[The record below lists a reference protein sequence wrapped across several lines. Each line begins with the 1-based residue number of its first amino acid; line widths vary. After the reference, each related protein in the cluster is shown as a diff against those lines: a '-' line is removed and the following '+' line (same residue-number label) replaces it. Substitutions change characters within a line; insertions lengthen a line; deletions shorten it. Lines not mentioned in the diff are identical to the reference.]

1 MGRSRTMSRRRA
13 QSGASADSRGDDS
26 WQPPSLT
33 ASERAYMIRKAKEAS
48 VALVDHAHTLD
59 GPVQWHY
66 TGKFRGIQMY
76 RGEGS
81 YDRVGTTGTE
91 FLCGVTTM
99 MGTIEEVASYFD
111 QQTTERMLAKK
122 ADDVLDCGVLYSLV
136 QGDPKNPYYRVSA
149 KYQLYEGPSAFS
161 RERDYCYLECQNT
174 FRHASGRRGWVL
186 SMHSIKLPSCP
197 DVDGVVRGSM
207 YQSGY
212 VFVEAEKEGYM
223 DVMHSLQI
231 NFKST
236 SRLPHFLLNS
246 ALKRRILSV
255 VTISREIQTSRMG
268 RQTLLRKKDLMP
280 KRARAL
286 CTLCSRKF
294 SLFVRKTRCRV
305 CGEVVCQPCAPQ
317 VMISTKRGP
326 IKTRVCTRCY
336 HLSPSDE
343 YEPVGALPSSHNGG
357 DPRRMQNETRYSDIL
372 QDHQEHPD
380 LYHEEDEDSMEEDG
394 DEDGLEEQSDYS
406 VFAQSRFTEASRDS
420 MAASQFSASRSQFES
435 HFENSS
441 QFDATSELD
450 DSQYYDGG
458 SSENSFVS
466 GVSGT
471 STSYWQGG
479 NSAVSSMAGWNQ
491 ASSVKPA
498 DGYIYDP
505 QASTSSSNFY
515 GASNYGSDY
524 GASKYSAEEEP
535 RKRPDRY
542 KAAPIPEDE
551 PSSHRGYNISP
562 NTSFNVYK
570 STQESNYNSTQV
582 SDFKATQDFKSTQDF
597 KPTKDSKKSKD
608 FKSTGSSQGSQKSN
622 TSTASKTVSIQ
633 SLAKARSARYG
644 IKSQFPPPPPPPPPL
659 SPPPEEEDEEDSP
672 LHLGAL
678 KTDKPSSKDRK
689 PKGIAAR
696 KIFTPPPPQE
706 GRREA
711 NSSRSSSNRVP
722 KVPRNMAFNA
732 AVANRDSRI
741 SQTSSKDSRFGSTR
755 SSAILEQVRR
765 NRGRTFQLTPESD
778 RTSAVLKSLE
788 EEHLNRMREI
798 ERMQAL
804 AKEKAARRSMSSNG
818 SRNSMRSAQSS
829 QSGVNDR
836 ASAARKE
843 PEQFRR
849 SSRRSRASPSS
860 PIGPPPGSPPGT
872 PPSMRGRRLP
882 NPNSSFN
889 SQGNRSFRG
898 DRSRRTDANSDFGGS
913 RFLSNRSNGAFA
925 SAQSEDLMFNS
936 QRSGKRLDS
945 SLTSSNGSKFGGK
958 RFDASQASGV
968 HMSNHPEDLAF
979 DASQLS
985 VDKSKFSSSI
995 AILENPGES
1004 PEHVA
1009 MMERP
1014 SQQRSSNDSLLNED
1028 LLDQSS
1034 AGMSDHINSMR
1045 ARAAYKLPDEEDRPS
1060 DELRKRQE
1068 EHRKRMEEL
1077 SKLAANHV
1085 VVEDNVRDSTST
1097 LGGLHDSSIS
1107 LTHYSAN
1114 HFGDSTISSASSASS
1129 VDIDDEEFDF
1139 ETRPLGRT
1147 KRSGTIPFALEELEQ
1162 VPDVESEDEQ
1172 SEGPDDSDT
1181 SFRLSEE
1188 HAMPSYRS
1196 SEESAGVEFE
1206 HETEASPAY
1215 RPSDDLE
1222 QKRGFVTAPFRSSVE
1237 SIKHE
1242 YEQKSGLVTPPR
1254 QSEESV
1260 EHEHELANSAYR
1272 PSEESVEHEY
1282 EQKGGFTTPP
1292 RRSSEHKTGFVT
1304 PPREES
1310 VEEVHNSGFTTPP
1323 RRSSDDHQGGFA
1335 TPPRHSSSSDNS
1347 VQHEDEG
1354 GLADS
1359 AYRLSNESVEYD
1371 HELKRELATPTRR
1384 SNEGLKSGLV
1394 TPPRRSSADS
1404 LERDSEFANS
1414 AYRPSDESVE
1424 HEQNH
1429 TSGLMTPPRRSSEDH
1444 NSGLTTPSRRQSV
1457 ESVEQEQE
1465 RNSGFTT
1472 PPLRS
1477 SEDHK
1482 TGFITPPRRQ
1492 SEESVEHHENEFASS
1507 AYRSSEES
1515 MEHEQE
1521 HSSGLATP
1529 PRRAS
1534 EDHKTGFV
1542 TPPRHSMESMEHE
1555 YENELSN
1562 SAYRSSEES
1571 AEHEHEHNSGLA
1583 TPPRHSI
1590 EDHKAGFITPP
1601 RRQSEESVEHEALAN
1616 SAYRSSEES
1625 VEHEQ
1630 ERNSGFATPP
1640 RRSSEDRQNGLTT
1653 PPRRQS
1659 EESMDHEHESELED
1673 AGHRSSEEH
1682 EPTKPLYRP
1691 SEESVEE
1698 KSERESVSS
1707 SESEPEDSDA
1717 VYRTSEEQVAPEKSA
1732 PKFQPFSSQLVPGEG
1747 SSAVDEFHADSSRV
1761 ISNSKLAQVDEL
1773 DEDTRSP
1780 RDTSDFHQSIP
1791 EDHSKTPISTSSTE
1805 PSEHVSSPR
1814 ESNVSAID
1822 EELMNR
1828 PTNELFELIRAN
1840 RPVYSTDGPRSSDM
1854 MHDLEASHLRRM
1866 EELNRIAVDHLG
1878 NRISNLDEDMLG
1890 SAYQPGRSMHP
1901 GFRDEGEEM
1910 QWRSSSVMQEVQSK
1924 HQVDM
1929 ERLRRRI
1936 RQLEEECRESI
1947 ASVLTP
1953 AEMDLSEFDSDDD
1966 DEQAHKFN
1974 GHRSFNAS
1982 RSFNPQSSFMCAS
1995 DLSAST
2001 ISEHNSDDETESQP
2015 LPARILFEQIAQLTQ
2030 LQREMAEAEDDDDEE
2045 EYRERIKEQ
2054 YRVLQSIK
2062 SNSARQER
2070 ESLSRESLNRES
2082 LEEENWI

>member
-1 MGRSRTMSRRRA
+1 MGRARTLSRRRA
-13 QSGASADSRGDDS
+13 HSGASVASRGDDS

-81 YDRVGTTGTE
+81 YDRMGTTGTE

-99 MGTIEEVASYFD
+99 MGTIEEVASHFD
-111 QQTTERMLAKK
+111 QQTTDHMLSKK

-136 QGDPKNPYYRVSA
+136 YGDSKNPFYRVSA

-286 CTLCSRKF
+286 CGNCSRKF

-317 VMISTKRGP
+317 VMISSKHGP
-326 IKTRVCTRCY
+326 IKTRVCTKCY
-336 HLSPSDE
+336 HMSPSDE
-343 YEPVGALPSSHNGG
+343 YEPIGAFPNSQNGG

-372 QDHQEHPD
+372 HDNHDHPD
-380 LYHEEDEDSMEEDG
+380 MYHEEDEDSMEEDG

-435 HFENSS
+435 HFESSS
-441 QFDATSELD
+441 QFDTSSELD

-479 NSAVSSMAGWNQ
+479 NSAVSSMADWNQ

-505 QASTSSSNFY
+505 QASTASSNFY

-551 PSSHRGYNISP
+551 PSSLRGYNISP
-562 NTSFNVYK
+562 NMSYNDYK
-570 STQESNYNSTQV
+570 STQSTNYNSTHV
-582 SDFKATQDFKSTQDF
+582 SDFKATQDYKA
-597 KPTKDSKKSKD
+597 TKDSKAAKD
-608 FKSTGSSQGSQKSN
+608 FKSTQGTNPGSSQGSQNSN
-622 TSTASKTVSIQ
+622 TSHASKTLSIQ

-644 IKSQFPPPPPPPPPL
+644 IKSQFPPPPPPPPL
-659 SPPPEEEDEEDSP
+659 SPPPEEAGEEEDSP

-678 KTDKPSSKDRK
+678 KSDKPQGSRDRK

-696 KIFTPPPPQE
+696 KMFTPPPPKE
-706 GRREA
+706 GRRGA
-711 NSSRSSSNRVP
+711 DSRPSANRVP

-741 SQTSSKDSRFGSTR
+741 SQTSSKDSGFSSTR

-765 NRGRTFQLTPESD
+765 NRGRTLQFTPESD
-778 RTSAVLKSLE
+778 RSLAVLKSLE

-798 ERMQAL
+798 ERMQEL

-818 SRNSMRSAQSS
+818 SRSSMQSAQYS
-829 QSGVNDR
+829 QNGGRSKDDR
-836 ASAARKE
+836 ASAAARKE
-843 PEQFRR
+843 QEQFRR
-849 SSRRSRASPSS
+849 SSRRSRAAPSS
-860 PIGPPPGSPPGT
+860 PVGPPPGSPPGT

-898 DRSRRTDANSDFGGS
+898 DRSRRTDASSDFGGS

-925 SAQSEDLMFNS
+925 KSGARISLAPSAQSEDLMFSS
-936 QRSGKRLDS
+936 QRSGNS
-945 SLTSSNGSKFGGK
+945 SQSSSNGSKFGGK
-958 RFDASQASGV
+958 RFDVSQASGIQ
-968 HMSNHPEDLAF
+968 MSNHPDDLAF

-1014 SQQRSSNDSLLNED
+1014 SHQRSSNDSLLNED

-1045 ARAAYKLPDEEDRPS
+1045 ARAAYKLPNEEYRPS

-1077 SKLAANHV
+1077 SKLTANHV

-1107 LTHYSAN
+1107 LTQYSGN
-1114 HFGDSTISSASSASS
+1114 RFGDSTISSASSASS
-1129 VDIDDEEFDF
+1129 VDIDDDDFDF

-1147 KRSGTIPFALEELEQ
+1147 KRSGTIPFSLEELEQ
-1162 VPDVESEDEQ
+1162 VPDVESDDEQ
-1172 SEGPDDSDT
+1172 SEGPDESDT

-1188 HAMPSYRS
+1188 HDEYAKPSYRS

-1206 HETEASPAY
+1206 HESEPSPAY
-1215 RPSDDLE
+1215 RPSEESVHDLE
-1222 QKRGFVTAPFRSSVE
+1222 QKRGFVTPTFRPSVE
-1237 SIKHE
+1237 SVKHE
-1242 YEQKSGLVTPPR
+1242 DEQKSGFVTPPR
-1254 QSEESV
+1254 QSEESAQ
-1260 EHEHELANSAYR
+1260 HEHELANLAYR
-1272 PSEESVEHEY
+1272 PSDESVKYEY
-1282 EQKGGFTTPP
+1282 EQKSEF
-1292 RRSSEHKTGFVT
+1292 RRSSEHKSGFVT
-1304 PPREES
+1304 PPRCQSEES
-1310 VEEVHNSGFTTPP
+1310 VELEEVHNSGFTTPP
-1323 RRSSDDHQGGFA
+1323 RRSSEDHQSGFA
-1335 TPPRHSSSSDNS
+1335 TPPRRSSENS
-1347 VQHEDEG
+1347 VEHEHDGEF
-1354 GLADS
+1354 AHS
-1359 AYRLSNESVEYD
+1359 AYRLSEDSVEHK
-1371 HELKRELATPTRR
+1371 HEFESGLATPTRR
-1384 SNEGLKSGLV
+1384 SSEGVKSGFV
-1394 TPPRRSSADS
+1394 TPPRRSS
-1404 LERDSEFANS
+1404 
-1414 AYRPSDESVE
+1414 SDSVE
-1424 HEQNH
+1424 HD
-1429 TSGLMTPPRRSSEDH
+1429 SE
-1444 NSGLTTPSRRQSV
+1444 
-1457 ESVEQEQE
+1457 
-1465 RNSGFTT
+1465 
-1472 PPLRS
+1472 
-1477 SEDHK
+1477 
-1482 TGFITPPRRQ
+1482 
-1492 SEESVEHHENEFASS
+1492 
-1507 AYRSSEES
+1507 
-1515 MEHEQE
+1515 
-1521 HSSGLATP
+1521 
-1529 PRRAS
+1529 
-1534 EDHKTGFV
+1534 
-1542 TPPRHSMESMEHE
+1542 
-1555 YENELSN
+1555 
-1562 SAYRSSEES
+1562 
-1571 AEHEHEHNSGLA
+1571 
-1583 TPPRHSI
+1583 
-1590 EDHKAGFITPP
+1590 
-1601 RRQSEESVEHEALAN
+1601 LAN

-1625 VEHEQ
+1625 VEHEL
-1630 ERNSGFATPP
+1630 EHSSGLTTPP
-1640 RRSSEDRQNGLTT
+1640 RRSSEDHKSGLTT

-1659 EESMDHEHESELED
+1659 EESVEREYTSELADSAYRMSEESVEQEQEHKHEHNSGLTTPPRRSSEDHKSGFTTPPRRQSEESVEHEQESALANSAYRSSEESVEYKQDHSSGFTTPPRHSSEDHKSGFTTPPRRQSEESVDHEHESENED

-1682 EPTKPLYRP
+1682 ESTKPVYRS
-1691 SEESVEE
+1691 SEEFVEHE
-1698 KSERESVSS
+1698 SERESISS
-1707 SESEPEDSDA
+1707 SESEPEDSEA
-1717 VYRTSEEQVAPEKSA
+1717 AYRTSEELVAHETSA

-1747 SSAVDEFHADSSRV
+1747 GSAVDEFLADSSRV
-1761 ISNSKLAQVDEL
+1761 ISNSKLAQVDEH

-1791 EDHSKTPISTSSTE
+1791 EDHTKTPVSNSSTE
-1805 PSEHVSSPR
+1805 PSEHVASPR

-1828 PTNELFELIRAN
+1828 PTNELFEMIRAN
-1840 RPVYSTDGPRSSDM
+1840 RPMYDTDGSRSSDM

-1890 SAYQPGRSMHP
+1890 STYQPGRSMHP
-1901 GFRDEGEEM
+1901 GLRDEGEEM
-1910 QWRSSSVMQEVQSK
+1910 QWRSSSVMQEVQTK

-1953 AEMDLSEFDSDDD
+1953 EEMDLSEFDSDDD
-1966 DEQAHKFN
+1966 DEQANKFN
-1974 GHRSFNAS
+1974 GHRSFNTG

-2030 LQREMAEAEDDDDEE
+2030 LQREMSEAEDDDDEE

-2082 LEEENWI
+2082 LSDENWI

>member
-1 MGRSRTMSRRRA
+1 MGRARTLSRRRA
-13 QSGASADSRGDDS
+13 HSGASVASRGDDS

-81 YDRVGTTGTE
+81 YDRMGTTGTE

-99 MGTIEEVASYFD
+99 MGTIEEVASHFD
-111 QQTTERMLAKK
+111 QQTTDHMLSKK

-136 QGDPKNPYYRVSA
+136 YGDSKNPFYRVSA

-286 CTLCSRKF
+286 CGNCSRKF

-317 VMISTKRGP
+317 VMISSKHGP
-326 IKTRVCTRCY
+326 IKTRVCTKCY
-336 HLSPSDE
+336 HMSPSDE
-343 YEPVGALPSSHNGG
+343 YEPIGAFPNSQNGG

-372 QDHQEHPD
+372 HDHHDHPD
-380 LYHEEDEDSMEEDG
+380 MYHEEDEDSMEEDG

-435 HFENSS
+435 HFESSS
-441 QFDATSELD
+441 QFDTSSELD

-479 NSAVSSMAGWNQ
+479 NSAVSSMADWNQ

-505 QASTSSSNFY
+505 QASTASSNFY

-551 PSSHRGYNISP
+551 PSSLRGYNISP
-562 NTSFNVYK
+562 NTSYNDYK
-570 STQESNYNSTQV
+570 STQSTNYNSTQV
-582 SDFKATQDFKSTQDF
+582 SDFNATQDYKATKDSKAAKYFKSTQGTN
-597 KPTKDSKKSKD
+597 P
-608 FKSTGSSQGSQKSN
+608 GSSQGSQKSN
-622 TSTASKTVSIQ
+622 TSHASKTLSIQ

-644 IKSQFPPPPPPPPPL
+644 IKSQFPPPPPPPPL
-659 SPPPEEEDEEDSP
+659 SPPPEEAGEEEDSP

-678 KTDKPSSKDRK
+678 KSDKPQGSRDRK

-696 KIFTPPPPQE
+696 KMFTPPPPKE
-706 GRREA
+706 GRRGA
-711 NSSRSSSNRVP
+711 DSRPSANRVP

-741 SQTSSKDSRFGSTR
+741 SQTSSKDSGFSSTR

-765 NRGRTFQLTPESD
+765 NRGRTLQFTPESD
-778 RTSAVLKSLE
+778 RSSAVLKSLE

-798 ERMQAL
+798 ERMQEL

-818 SRNSMRSAQSS
+818 SRSSMQSAQYS
-829 QSGVNDR
+829 QNGGRSKDDR
-836 ASAARKE
+836 ASAAARKE
-843 PEQFRR
+843 QEQFRR
-849 SSRRSRASPSS
+849 SSRRSRAAPSS
-860 PIGPPPGSPPGT
+860 PVGPPPGSPPGT

-898 DRSRRTDANSDFGGS
+898 DRLRRTDASSDFGGS

-925 SAQSEDLMFNS
+925 KSGARISLAPSAQSEDLMFSS
-936 QRSGKRLDS
+936 QRSGNS
-945 SLTSSNGSKFGGK
+945 SQSSSNGSKFGGK
-958 RFDASQASGV
+958 RFDVSQASGIQ
-968 HMSNHPEDLAF
+968 MSNHPDDLAF

-1014 SQQRSSNDSLLNED
+1014 SHQRSSNDSLLNED

-1045 ARAAYKLPDEEDRPS
+1045 ARAAYKLPDEEYRPS

-1077 SKLAANHV
+1077 SKLTANHV

-1107 LTHYSAN
+1107 LTQYSGN
-1114 HFGDSTISSASSASS
+1114 RFGDSTISSASSASS
-1129 VDIDDEEFDF
+1129 VDIDDDDFDF

-1147 KRSGTIPFALEELEQ
+1147 KRSGTIPFSLEELEQ
-1162 VPDVESEDEQ
+1162 VPDVESDDEQ
-1172 SEGPDDSDT
+1172 SEGPDESDT

-1188 HAMPSYRS
+1188 HDEYAKPSYRS

-1206 HETEASPAY
+1206 HESEPSPAY
-1215 RPSDDLE
+1215 RPSEESVHDLE
-1222 QKRGFVTAPFRSSVE
+1222 QKRGFVTPTFRPSVE
-1237 SIKHE
+1237 SVKHE
-1242 YEQKSGLVTPPR
+1242 DEQKSGFVTPPR
-1254 QSEESV
+1254 QSEESAQ
-1260 EHEHELANSAYR
+1260 HEHELANSAYR
-1272 PSEESVEHEY
+1272 PSDESVEYEY
-1282 EQKGGFTTPP
+1282 EQKSEF
-1292 RRSSEHKTGFVT
+1292 RRSSEHKSGFVT
-1304 PPREES
+1304 PPRCQSEES
-1310 VEEVHNSGFTTPP
+1310 VELEEVHNSGFTTPP
-1323 RRSSDDHQGGFA
+1323 RRSSEDHQSGFA
-1335 TPPRHSSSSDNS
+1335 TPPRRSSENS
-1347 VQHEDEG
+1347 VEHEHDGEF
-1354 GLADS
+1354 AHS
-1359 AYRLSNESVEYD
+1359 AYRSSEESVE
-1371 HELKRELATPTRR
+1371 HEHEFESGLATPTRR
-1384 SNEGLKSGLV
+1384 SSEGLKSGFD
-1394 TPPRRSSADS
+1394 TPPRRSSSDS
-1404 LERDSEFANS
+1404 VEHDSELANS
-1414 AYRPSDESVE
+1414 AYRPSDESVA
-1424 HEQNH
+1424 HEQEH
-1429 TSGLMTPPRRSSEDH
+1429 SSGLTTPPRRSSEDH
-1444 NSGLTTPSRRQSV
+1444 K
-1457 ESVEQEQE
+1457 
-1465 RNSGFTT
+1465 SGFTT
-1472 PPLRS
+1472 PPR
-1477 SEDHK
+1477 H
-1482 TGFITPPRRQ
+1482 
-1492 SEESVEHHENEFASS
+1492 SEESV
-1507 AYRSSEES
+1507 
-1515 MEHEQE
+1515 
-1521 HSSGLATP
+1521 
-1529 PRRAS
+1529 
-1534 EDHKTGFV
+1534 
-1542 TPPRHSMESMEHE
+1542 EHE
-1555 YENELSN
+1555 YENEL
-1562 SAYRSSEES
+1562 A
-1571 AEHEHEHNSGLA
+1571 
-1583 TPPRHSI
+1583 
-1590 EDHKAGFITPP
+1590 K
-1601 RRQSEESVEHEALAN
+1601 

-1630 ERNSGFATPP
+1630 EHSSGLTTPP
-1640 RRSSEDRQNGLTT
+1640 RRSSEDHKSGFTTPPRHSEESVEHEYENELAKSAYRSSEESVEHELEHSSGLTTPPRRSSEDHKSGFTT

-1659 EESMDHEHESELED
+1659 EESVDHEHESENED

-1682 EPTKPLYRP
+1682 ESTKPVYRS
-1691 SEESVEE
+1691 SEEFVEHE
-1698 KSERESVSS
+1698 SERESISS
-1707 SESEPEDSDA
+1707 SESEPEDSEA
-1717 VYRTSEEQVAPEKSA
+1717 AYRTSEELVAHETSA
-1732 PKFQPFSSQLVPGEG
+1732 PKFQSFSSQLVPGEG
-1747 SSAVDEFHADSSRV
+1747 GSAVDEFLADSSRV
-1761 ISNSKLAQVDEL
+1761 ISNSKLAQVDEH

-1791 EDHSKTPISTSSTE
+1791 EDHTKTPVSNSSTE
-1805 PSEHVSSPR
+1805 PSEHVASPR

-1828 PTNELFELIRAN
+1828 PTNELFEMIRAN
-1840 RPVYSTDGPRSSDM
+1840 RPMYDTDGSRSSDM

-1890 SAYQPGRSMHP
+1890 STYQPGRSMHP
-1901 GFRDEGEEM
+1901 GLRDEGEEM
-1910 QWRSSSVMQEVQSK
+1910 QWRSSSVMQEVQTK

-1953 AEMDLSEFDSDDD
+1953 EEMDLSEFDSDDD
-1966 DEQAHKFN
+1966 DEQANKFN
-1974 GHRSFNAS
+1974 GHRNFNAG

-2030 LQREMAEAEDDDDEE
+2030 LQREMSEAEDDDDEE

-2082 LEEENWI
+2082 LSDENWI

>member
-1 MGRSRTMSRRRA
+1 MGRARTLSRRRA
-13 QSGASADSRGDDS
+13 HSGASVASRGDDS

-81 YDRVGTTGTE
+81 YDRMGTTGTE

-99 MGTIEEVASYFD
+99 MGTIEEVASHFD
-111 QQTTERMLAKK
+111 QQTTDHMLSKK

-136 QGDPKNPYYRVSA
+136 YGDSKNPFYRVSA

-286 CTLCSRKF
+286 CGNCSRKF

-317 VMISTKRGP
+317 VMISSKHGP
-326 IKTRVCTRCY
+326 IKTRVCTKCY
-336 HLSPSDE
+336 HMSPSDE
-343 YEPVGALPSSHNGG
+343 YEPIGAFPNSQNGG

-372 QDHQEHPD
+372 HDHHDHPD
-380 LYHEEDEDSMEEDG
+380 MYHEEDEDSMEEDG

-435 HFENSS
+435 HFESSS
-441 QFDATSELD
+441 QFDTSSELD

-479 NSAVSSMAGWNQ
+479 NSAVSSMADWNQ

-505 QASTSSSNFY
+505 QASTASSNFY

-551 PSSHRGYNISP
+551 PSSLRGYNISP
-562 NTSFNVYK
+562 NTSYNDYK
-570 STQESNYNSTQV
+570 STQSTNYNSTQV
-582 SDFKATQDFKSTQDF
+582 SDFKATQDYKA
-597 KPTKDSKKSKD
+597 TKDSKAAKD
-608 FKSTGSSQGSQKSN
+608 IKSTQGTNPGSSQGSQNSN
-622 TSTASKTVSIQ
+622 TSHASKTLSIQ

-644 IKSQFPPPPPPPPPL
+644 IKSQFPPPPPPPPL
-659 SPPPEEEDEEDSP
+659 SPPPEEAGEEEDSP

-678 KTDKPSSKDRK
+678 KSDKPQGSRDRK

-696 KIFTPPPPQE
+696 KMFTPPPPKE
-706 GRREA
+706 GRRGA
-711 NSSRSSSNRVP
+711 DSRPSANRVP

-741 SQTSSKDSRFGSTR
+741 SQTSSKDSGFSSTR

-765 NRGRTFQLTPESD
+765 NRGRTLQFTPESD
-778 RTSAVLKSLE
+778 RSSAVLKSLE

-798 ERMQAL
+798 ERMQEL

-818 SRNSMRSAQSS
+818 SRSSMQSAQYS
-829 QSGVNDR
+829 QNGGRSKDDR
-836 ASAARKE
+836 ASAAARKE
-843 PEQFRR
+843 QEQFRR
-849 SSRRSRASPSS
+849 SSRRSRAAPSS
-860 PIGPPPGSPPGT
+860 PVGPPPGSPPGT

-898 DRSRRTDANSDFGGS
+898 DRSRRTDASSDFGGS

-925 SAQSEDLMFNS
+925 KSGARISLAPSAQSEDLMFSS
-936 QRSGKRLDS
+936 QRSGNS
-945 SLTSSNGSKFGGK
+945 SQSSSNGSKFGGK
-958 RFDASQASGV
+958 RFDVSQASGIQ
-968 HMSNHPEDLAF
+968 MSNHPDDLAF

-1014 SQQRSSNDSLLNED
+1014 SHQRSSNDSLLNED

-1045 ARAAYKLPDEEDRPS
+1045 ARAAYKLPDEEYRPS

-1077 SKLAANHV
+1077 SKLTANHV

-1107 LTHYSAN
+1107 LTQYSGN
-1114 HFGDSTISSASSASS
+1114 RFGDSTISSASSASS
-1129 VDIDDEEFDF
+1129 VDIDDDDFDF

-1147 KRSGTIPFALEELEQ
+1147 KRSGTIPFSLEELEQ
-1162 VPDVESEDEQ
+1162 VPDVESDDEQ
-1172 SEGPDDSDT
+1172 SEGPDESDT
-1181 SFRLSEE
+1181 SFRLSKE
-1188 HAMPSYRS
+1188 HDEYAKPSYRS

-1206 HETEASPAY
+1206 HESEPSPAY
-1215 RPSDDLE
+1215 RPSEESVHDLE
-1222 QKRGFVTAPFRSSVE
+1222 QKRGFVTPTFRPSVE
-1237 SIKHE
+1237 SVKHE
-1242 YEQKSGLVTPPR
+1242 DEQKSGFVTPPR
-1254 QSEESV
+1254 QSEESAQ
-1260 EHEHELANSAYR
+1260 HEHELANSAYR
-1272 PSEESVEHEY
+1272 PSDESVEYEY
-1282 EQKGGFTTPP
+1282 EQKSEF
-1292 RRSSEHKTGFVT
+1292 RRSSEHKSGFVT
-1304 PPREES
+1304 PPRCQSEES
-1310 VEEVHNSGFTTPP
+1310 VELEEVHNSGFTTPP
-1323 RRSSDDHQGGFA
+1323 RRSSEDHQSGFA
-1335 TPPRHSSSSDNS
+1335 TPRRSSENS
-1347 VQHEDEG
+1347 VEHEHDGEF
-1354 GLADS
+1354 AHS
-1359 AYRLSNESVEYD
+1359 AYRSSEESVE
-1371 HELKRELATPTRR
+1371 HEHEFESGLATPTRR
-1384 SNEGLKSGLV
+1384 SSEGLKSGFV
-1394 TPPRRSSADS
+1394 TPPRRSSIDS
-1404 LERDSEFANS
+1404 VEHDSELANS
-1414 AYRPSDESVE
+1414 AYRPSDESVA
-1424 HEQNH
+1424 HEQEH
-1429 TSGLMTPPRRSSEDH
+1429 SSGLTTPPRRSSEDH
-1444 NSGLTTPSRRQSV
+1444 K
-1457 ESVEQEQE
+1457 
-1465 RNSGFTT
+1465 SGFTT
-1472 PPLRS
+1472 PPR
-1477 SEDHK
+1477 H
-1482 TGFITPPRRQ
+1482 
-1492 SEESVEHHENEFASS
+1492 SEESVEHEYENELAKS

-1515 MEHEQE
+1515 VEHELE
-1521 HSSGLATP
+1521 HSSGLTTP
-1529 PRRAS
+1529 PRRSS
-1534 EDHKTGFV
+1534 EDHKSGLT
-1542 TPPRHSMESMEHE
+1542 TPPHRQSQESVERE
-1555 YENELSN
+1555 YTSELAD
-1562 SAYRSSEES
+1562 SAYRMSEES
-1571 AEHEHEHNSGLA
+1571 VEQEQEHKHEHNSGLT
-1583 TPPRHSI
+1583 TPPRRSS
-1590 EDHKAGFITPP
+1590 EDHKSGFTTPP
-1601 RRQSEESVEHEALAN
+1601 RRQSEESVEHEQESALAN

-1625 VEHEQ
+1625 VEYKQDHS
-1630 ERNSGFATPP
+1630 SGFTTLP
-1640 RRSSEDRQNGLTT
+1640 RRSSDDHKSGFTT

-1659 EESMDHEHESELED
+1659 EESVDHEHESENED
-1673 AGHRSSEEH
+1673 AGQRSSEEH
-1682 EPTKPLYRP
+1682 ESTKPVYRS
-1691 SEESVEE
+1691 SEEFVEHE
-1698 KSERESVSS
+1698 SERESISS
-1707 SESEPEDSDA
+1707 SESEPEDSEA
-1717 VYRTSEEQVAPEKSA
+1717 AYRTSEELVAHETSA

-1747 SSAVDEFHADSSRV
+1747 GSAVDEFLADSSRV
-1761 ISNSKLAQVDEL
+1761 ISNSKLAQVDEH

-1791 EDHSKTPISTSSTE
+1791 EDHTKTPVSNSSTE
-1805 PSEHVSSPR
+1805 PSEHVASPR

-1828 PTNELFELIRAN
+1828 PTNELFEMIRAN
-1840 RPVYSTDGPRSSDM
+1840 RPMYDTDRSRSSDM

-1890 SAYQPGRSMHP
+1890 STYQPGRSMHP
-1901 GFRDEGEEM
+1901 GLRDEGEEM
-1910 QWRSSSVMQEVQSK
+1910 QWRSSSVMQEVQTK

-1953 AEMDLSEFDSDDD
+1953 EEMDLSEFDSDDD
-1966 DEQAHKFN
+1966 DEQANKFN
-1974 GHRSFNAS
+1974 GHRSFNAG

-2030 LQREMAEAEDDDDEE
+2030 LQREMSEAEDDDDEE

-2082 LEEENWI
+2082 LSDENWI